1 MFYLCNE
8 LVIMISIYS
17 FLPLL
22 IFFVVQY
29 EKAKEKH
36 VELKLKNLFSCT
48 NITVLNYFTIMRQ
61 DLFLNI

>member
-1 MFYLCNE
+1 MMFYLCSE
-8 LVIMISIYS
+8 LVIMISIY
-17 FLPLL
+17 FLPLP

-29 EKAKEKH
+29 KKAKEKH
-36 VELKLKNLFSCT
+36 VELKLKSLFSCT

>member
-1 MFYLCNE
+1 MFYLCSE

-29 EKAKEKH
+29 KRAKEKH
-36 VELKLKNLFSCT
+36 VKLKLKNLF
-48 NITVLNYFTIMRQ
+48 
-61 DLFLNI
+61 